1 VGTFDECLDLP
12 LLSTPDLSLSCFLSA
27 NASKTEGRSLIML
40 NKRFLRDKK
49 RTNNRIRDCI
59 NSMKTKTFPSLATS
73 IPAVIFN
80 SILLLQTWLQSE
92 ELPVQIHVN
101 KQGWVCTDYI
111 DKSTSTSLRNKNTQ
125 PFRCAWTA
133 KSMSSVVVLSIHT
146 PESPSAIILHTPAI
160 SFLPSF
166 VASLHA
172 SGSAAAHDSGAGL
185 PLQLHLHMPP
195 SQIRSKCV
203 ESYGHRTSS
212 SRDHHDLQWL
222 FGFFTI

>member
-1 VGTFDECLDLP
+1 
-12 LLSTPDLSLSCFLSA
+12 
-27 NASKTEGRSLIML
+27 
-40 NKRFLRDKK
+40 
-49 RTNNRIRDCI
+49 
-59 NSMKTKTFPSLATS
+59 
-73 IPAVIFN
+73 
-80 SILLLQTWLQSE
+80 
-92 ELPVQIHVN
+92 
-101 KQGWVCTDYI
+101 
-111 DKSTSTSLRNKNTQ
+111 
-125 PFRCAWTA
+125 
-133 KSMSSVVVLSIHT
+133 VVVLSIHT